1 MADREPH
8 ASIPDG
14 EWLRER
20 PPADHLDSDESLR
33 HVLTNRAVG
42 VEREG
47 DEETVQLAPG
57 DDHGAL
63 AIVTDRRLLLLVG
76 DCPAREGDVAMPIP
90 HEVVTTAEAETETLT
105 ERLVVETEADV
116 AWAFTAREAGGA
128 ANAAAFVADASDAWQ
143 AVEANLDAVEDARD
157 RLEDALADD
166 DWAAA
171 DEAIADA
178 RAGLGPMEAA
188 LDDVGIERLEER
200 VEPLAGAVDELAAIR
215 HRRAADALADDAEA
229 ALADAEYQ
237 AGHEHLQDAAE
248 HAEQAAALV
257 EREDEAVADG
267 GATVAATVDRI
278 EALRADLGR
287 RPLSDAAA
295 HRQRAAETEDETERI
310 DALEDAFACYRSAA
324 SLVAAPDLPFQGDEA
339 AAREDAVAVIEEL
352 QEART
357 AVAEKQRAAAKW
369 ETETDHPKAAYEL
382 YVEAHDHLQR
392 AVGLAEEY
400 PPGDPEELRATLE
413 EVESAMDPLEIEV
426 QLEAQNEQQ
435 SEGSGDSGLL

>member
-8 ASIPDG
+8 ASVPDG

-20 PPADHLDSDESLR
+20 PPADHLESDESLR

-76 DCPAREGDVAMPIP
+76 DCPEREGDVAMPIP

-116 AWAFTAREAGGA
+116 AWAFTAREAGDA
-128 ANAAAFVADASDAWQ
+128 ANAATFIADASDAWQ

-157 RLEDALADD
+157 RLENALEDD

-178 RAGLGPMEAA
+178 RDGLGPMEAA
-188 LDDVGIERLEER
+188 LADVAIDRLEEQ
-200 VEPLAGAVDELAAIR
+200 VDPLAGEVDELAALR
-215 HRRAADALADDAEA
+215 HRRAADTLADEAEA
-229 ALADAEYQ
+229 ALADFEYQ
-237 AGHEHLQDAAE
+237 AGHERLQDAAE

-257 EREDEAVADG
+257 ENEDEAIADG
-267 GATVAATVDRI
+267 GATVAATVERI
-278 EALRADLGR
+278 EDLRADLGR

-295 HRQRAAETEDETERI
+295 HHQRAVETEDETERI
-310 DALEDAFACYRSAA
+310 DALEDAFACYRNAA
-324 SLVAAPDLPFQGDEA
+324 SLVAAPDSPFEGDEA

-352 QEART
+352 LEART
-357 AVAEKQRAAAKW
+357 EAAEKQRAAAEW
-369 ETETDHPKAAYEL
+369 EADTDHPKAAYEL
-382 YVEAHDHLQR
+382 YVEARDHLDR
-392 AVGLAEEY
+392 AVDLAEEY

-413 EVESAMDPLEIEV
+413 DVESAMDPLEIKV
-426 QLEAQNEQQ
+426 QLEAQNEEQG
-435 SEGSGDSGLL
+435 EESGDSGLL